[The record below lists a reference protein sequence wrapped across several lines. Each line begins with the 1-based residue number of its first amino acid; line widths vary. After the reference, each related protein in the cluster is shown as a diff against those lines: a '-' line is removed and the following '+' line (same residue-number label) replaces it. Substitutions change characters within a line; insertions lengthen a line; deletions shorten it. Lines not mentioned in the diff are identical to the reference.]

1 MADLWC
7 STLSFLSHFTEFDD
21 LPLSVPKTD
30 MATIVKVMQLPD
42 SGLEIRDRMWLK
54 ITIANAVIGLCL
66 CLLWF
71 EFVGWEILSLASSFW
86 QMFCIINVLCDIFLI
101 CSISVFQGLIL
112 STGCSL
118 GWRASRTVGMLENTP
133 AVCWNMATWDTQ
145 SIKSPSRSSA
155 TTPLETCAKVQWT
168 HLSW

>member
-1 MADLWC
+1 
-7 STLSFLSHFTEFDD
+7 
-21 LPLSVPKTD
+21 

-54 ITIANAVIGLCL
+54 ITIANAVIGLCRS
-66 CLLWF
+66 LLWF
-71 EFVGWEILSLASSFW
+71 EFVGWEILSLASSFLVD
-86 QMFCIINVLCDIFLI
+86 VLYNQCNQCYFSH

-112 STGCSL
+112 STGCSR

-133 AVCWNMATWDTQ
+133 AVCWSTATWDTQ

-168 HLSW
+168 LYWVDKDSLINIYITKATFIGSKI